1 MAYSPPFARLSWS
14 RHVPAKFAARQPV
27 RQPVH
32 RKDESTLCA
41 HLPQIVMN
49 FYVKPETILAGQ
61 RLPEWMAAN
70 PHWSDGIR
78 DHALDETKLPAAI
91 AALIGA
97 MRLYAREI

>member
-1 MAYSPPFARLSWS
+1 MRAS
-14 RHVPAKFAARQPV
+14 AADRN
-27 RQPVH
+27 
-32 RKDESTLCA
+32 E
-41 HLPQIVMN
+41 